1 MKLLVLGAAGFI
13 GTNLC
18 QHLCS
23 KKDNYVI
30 AYDHSM
36 SALGRLKNVV
46 SAENIEYINGK
57 FEMNDDYVALTR
69 EVDVVYHLI
78 STVVPGT
85 SNKGIADE
93 FMSNTVVTVK
103 LLDACV
109 ISKVKKV
116 IFLSSGGT
124 VYGKIEE
131 VPIKEDTPLNPISSY
146 GIQKITIEK
155 LLYLYHYLYQLDYRI
170 VRLANPYGRYQNPN
184 GIQGVVTTFVYRAIY
199 NETVKLY
206 GDGSVVRDYI
216 YIEDAIK
223 AIEQIVCYEGSQKVF
238 NVGTGKGYSVKDII
252 EVIERMLHIKMNIDY
267 QPKRAVD
274 VPVNILDISRYT
286 NEIGEMQYTS
296 LEEGILKT
304 KDYILKSQ
312 LSEI

>member
-1 MKLLVLGAAGFI
+1 MKILVLGAAGFI

-85 SNKGIADE
+85 SNKEFADE

>member
-1 MKLLVLGAAGFI
+1 MKILVLGAAGFI

-23 KKDNYVI
+23 KRDNHVI
-30 AYDHSM
+30 AYDCSM
-36 SALGRLKNVV
+36 TALERLKKNI
-46 SAENIEYINGK
+46 ATENIEYINGK
-57 FEMNDDYVALTR
+57 FEINDDYVALTH

-109 ISKVKKV
+109 VSKVKKV

-124 VYGKIEE
+124 VYGKIEKL
-131 VPIKEDTPLNPISSY
+131 PIKEDTPLNPISSY

-155 LLYLYHYLYQLDYRI
+155 LLYLYHYLYKIDYRI

-206 GDGSVVRDYI
+206 GDGSIIRDYI

-223 AIEQIVCYEGSQKVF
+223 AIEQIACYEGPQKIF
-238 NVGTGKGYSVKDII
+238 NVGTGKGYSVKEII
-252 EVIERMLHIKMNIDY
+252 EVIERMLQIKMDIDY

-304 KDYILKSQ
+304 RDYILESQ
-312 LSEI
+312 MSEI

>member
-1 MKLLVLGAAGFI
+1 MKILVLGAAGFI